1 MREITETH
9 IIELIKKY
17 AKGGGDLLPYFK
29 NTSMG
34 FYVTINN
41 NLTAS
46 WIDCKLED
54 IDTSYHFR
62 TNFGEALA
70 VASGYRQF
78 GDLENGDVI
87 RSGSTFSFIEM
98 VINEQS
104 EWQSTMYP
112 VKDIGQDGLG
122 AYQIPPNS
130 DVSSWTDSAG
140 DTRRGLGSLLILG
153 SIASGEK
160 RSNVFTDITDSDN
173 DYEVPNDI
181 THEHDPDEVVS
192 IGEYLTREGRM
203 LPDSGTSHSNFY
215 NAVTIGGTQYTIGS
229 NSSSGLKLWI
239 TDFTL
244 TSNLTY
250 IADESYDPVLRAS
263 DNKLVSLEVYV

>member
-29 NTSMG
+29 NTSMA

-62 TNFGEALA
+62 TNFGDALA

-87 RSGSTFSFIEM
+87 RSGSTFSLIEM
-98 VINEQS
+98 VIDSQS
-104 EWQSTMYP
+104 SMYP
-112 VKDIGQDGLG
+112 VMDIGQSGLG

-130 DVSSWTDSAG
+130 DISSWTDSAG
-140 DTRRGLGSLLILG
+140 DTRRGVGSLLILG
-153 SIASGEK
+153 SFASGE
-160 RSNVFTDITDSDN
+160 RHSNVFTDITDPDN
-173 DYEVPNDI
+173 DYAVPDDI
-181 THEHDPDEVVS
+181 AQEHDPDEVVS
-192 IGEYLTREGRM
+192 ISDYLTRASRS
-203 LPDSGTSHSNFY
+203 LPDSSVSHSY
-215 NAVTIGGTQYTIGS
+215 NSITIGGNQYTIGS
-229 NSSSGLKLWI
+229 NSSSGVRLWI